1 MSHKVLDPCNCPKVI
16 FTSGRTVVPVTE
28 WLIERKFNIGLAD
41 KTVRADADHLGKL
54 RLSPQY
60 ETMPI

>member
-1 MSHKVLDPCNCPKVI
+1 MSVQIRPAVI
-16 FTSGRTVVPVTE
+16 DDLPALR
-28 WLIERKFNIGLAD
+28 
-41 KTVRADADHLGKL
+41 KL